1 MFCDGSGKQKVEP
14 KDGEVEEEKTVKARL
29 TWVWEHV
36 ATHIGEEY
44 ACINYVCFCLCA
56 CTHPQAHTYIYV
68 YTYTVIYSNIP
79 YIYHKISRRMLEVT
93 QLLQVHV

>member
-36 ATHIGEEY
+36 FAY
-44 ACINYVCFCLCA
+44 
-56 CTHPQAHTYIYV
+56 
-68 YTYTVIYSNIP
+68 
-79 YIYHKISRRMLEVT
+79 R
-93 QLLQVHV
+93 